1 MSQKLYLSAPPENL
15 IWQKHG
21 DMARKCK
28 FRSIQFFNGKVQMQ
42 EKKHDVKKFLQLF
55 PSLMQ
60 SPLTEIAH

>member
-1 MSQKLYLSAPPENL
+1 
-15 IWQKHG
+15 
-21 DMARKCK
+21 MARKCK